1 MRTQVFWNVTLSG
14 SWRFERSNTVQATF
28 ITESVNINIMY
39 ENATYSEI
47 TETLAKTAQIKMSKF
62 GYHTCTTNQN
72 QSKQC
77 TICMILGSNGGVA
90 EGWTLLGSDADLLG
104 K

>member
-1 MRTQVFWNVTLSG
+1 
-14 SWRFERSNTVQATF
+14 
-28 ITESVNINIMY
+28 MY

-47 TETLAKTAQIKMSKF
+47 TETLAKTAQIKMFKS

-77 TICMILGSNGGVA
+77 TICMILGSNGDVA
-90 EGWTLLGSDADLLG
+90 EG
-104 K
+104 